1 MKRIFANYWI
11 VATIILGLNITA
23 GPAAAQ
29 TNSAQKAAP
38 PAVLVAVAKKQEI
51 ADQYVFYG
59 RVEATARVEIRARID
74 GYLGPLAFE
83 QGSFVKEGD
92 LLFQIEKDLYQAAV
106 AQSKAN
112 LANSQAAAK
121 LAKIELDRSKELRG
135 RNVIAQSQ
143 LDENSAKYEEALAD
157 VKSDEADLELAQINL
172 GYTDIKAPISGRI
185 GKATETKGSLVGP
198 TSEPLALL
206 VAQDPIQVS
215 WPVPD
220 KLFTEISRRHESND
234 SVNIKLRLP
243 DNSIY
248 EQDGKIIYSEPS
260 ANSTTNTVTVRAQ
273 FPNPES
279 LLVDQQLI
287 TVLISRKDT
296 EERLVIPQ
304 NALLL
309 DQQGPY
315 VLAVNDKN
323 VVEVKR
329 ITAGAQEG
337 SLLVIESGLKEGDKV
352 IVTGLQKVRKGME
365 VNPKVATSEGAS
377 Q

>member
-1 MKRIFANYWI
+1 MKQAIATCWVF
-11 VATIILGLNITA
+11 ATIIIGFGQIS
-23 GPAAAQ
+23 GHAAAQ
-29 TNSAQKAAP
+29 SNTSQKAAP
-38 PAVLVAVAKKQEI
+38 PAVLVSVAKKQEI
-51 ADQYVFYG
+51 ADQFVFYG

-106 AQSKAN
+106 AQAKAN

-135 RNVIAQSQ
+135 RNVVAQSQ

-157 VKSDEADLELAQINL
+157 VKSNQADLDLAEINL

-198 TSEPLALL
+198 SSEALALL

-220 KLFTEISRRHESND
+220 RLFTEISRRHESND

-243 DNSIY
+243 DDSIY
-248 EQDGKIIYSEPS
+248 ELPGKIIYSEPS
-260 ANSTTNTVTVRAQ
+260 ANSTTNTVTVRAE

-279 LLVDQQLI
+279 LLVDQQLV

-309 DQQGPY
+309 DQQGSY

-329 ITAGAQEG
+329 ITTGAQEG
-337 SLLVIESGLKEGDKV
+337 SLMVIESGLKEGDKV

-365 VNPKVATSEGAS
+365 VDPKPATAESAS